1 MVKLQNLLTSWF
13 VPGVLSKLFFVCRI
27 SQIYQIING
36 YFLFVKGIIGDVYRI
51 IKIFRHIKIIKKYIV
66 SHIKGH

>member
-27 SQIYQIING
+27 SQICQIING
-36 YFLFVKGIIGDVYRI
+36 YFLFVKVIIGDVYRI
-51 IKIFRHIKIIKKYIV
+51 IKIFRHIKMIKIYIV